1 MAIVSKI
8 VKADFG
14 GIANHPF
21 RISVSDLDYAAAPFN
36 VAADVGLTDPSGDE
50 LKLPLIPKEVLFKHR
65 ILSTVY
71 VYYTKSG
78 VKKVQSVVVKS
89 GSPVSAT
96 AIAANTAFRGGTI
109 DALSLNRGK
118 RVSAI

>member
-36 VAADVGLTDPSGDE
+36 VAADE